1 MKKHLIYILLVLVSA
16 SFTSCDEDLEIWDS
30 NTLDYSGTY
39 FYELYNEDMTAK
51 YVEYSHSNQ
60 ILIYNTANN
69 NPNEFWLD
77 DHDTVFPIK
86 SKFFVD
92 GDPEDFNSQSLV
104 FDDLT
109 NNLSAIVPP
118 ATKPTGLNE
127 TVDVAT
133 GYTRA
138 AILEGKILKNE
149 ATTVSGN
156 PVDSIYVKIALYSGD
171 VKYTSYEVAEADR
184 VDPDVVE
191 FAWEYDS
198 ATYDSSLDET
208 YVISGHRKTGFA
220 EDDH

>member
-1 MKKHLIYILLVLVSA
+1 MISV

-39 FYELYNEDMTAK
+39 FYELYNEDMTTK

-69 NPNEFWLD
+69 NVNELWME
-77 DHDTVFPIK
+77 DTANIFPLK
-86 SKFFVD
+86 SKFFLNGSTD
-92 GDPEDFNSQSLV
+92 DFSSESLD
-104 FDDLT
+104 FSELT
-109 NNLSAIVPP
+109 NNINAVVPP
-118 ATKPTGLNE
+118 STKPTGLNQ
-127 TVDVAT
+127 TVNVAT
-133 GYTRA
+133 DYIRA
-138 AILEGKILKNE
+138 AVLEGKILKNE

-156 PVDSIYVKIALYSGD
+156 PVDSIYTKIVLYSGE

-198 ATYDSSLDET
+198 ATYDSTLDEI

>member
-1 MKKHLIYILLVLVSA
+1 MKKNIIYMLLVLVSV
-16 SFTSCDEDLEIWDS
+16 SFTSCDEELEIWDS

-51 YVEYSHSNQ
+51 YIEYSHSNQ

-69 NPNEFWLD
+69 NSNEFWLE
-77 DHDTVFPIK
+77 DHGTVFPIK

-92 GDPEDFNSQSLV
+92 GSTQDFNSAS
-104 FDDLT
+104 FDFTDLT
-109 NNLSAIVPP
+109 NNISTVISGSA
-118 ATKPTGLNE
+118 KPTGLNQE
-127 TVDVAT
+127 VIEPT
-133 GYTRA
+133 GYIRS

-149 ATTVSGN
+149 GTTVSGN
-156 PVDSIYVKIALYSGD
+156 PVDSIYVKIALYSGQ
-171 VKYTSYEVAEADR
+171 VKYTSYEVAVADR
-184 VDPDVVE
+184 VDPEVEE

-198 ATYDSSLDET
+198 AIYDSSLDET